1 MTIKMDHV
9 VCLILPKSLVCIQ
22 EPNED
27 IFLVWRWLGCKQQK
41 PIELAQVK
49 EVFISMDTWEH
60 CLEIQSQEMQP
71 GLKRAGIL
79 VLIVMFCPPL
89 ASLLHAFVQ
98 LNSFH

>member
-1 MTIKMDHV
+1 
-9 VCLILPKSLVCIQ
+9 
-22 EPNED
+22 
-27 IFLVWRWLGCKQQK
+27 
-41 PIELAQVK
+41 
-49 EVFISMDTWEH
+49 MDTWEH
-60 CLEIQSQEMQP
+60 CLEIQSQEMQL